1 MYRLKYFEVSATS
14 YQETHNI
21 FQTAVEKVCKDID
34 ENKYDLTD
42 PNQMEK
48 FGIRKIPK

>member
-1 MYRLKYFEVSATS
+1 MYGFKYFEISATS
-14 YQETHNI
+14 YQEIYNI

-34 ENKYDLTD
+34 ENKYDLTN
-42 PNQMEK
+42 PKQKEK